1 MNFRELL
8 IERVF
13 NQLKVLTEDITS
25 TPIAGG
31 GTQLTPNPLYTGVI
45 LKLDYGP
52 LEKENPDLTGGPRA
66 YVSWD
71 GGRHDLAEDT
81 FLSHVVETLGIRVEV
96 LLDKNIGIHDP
107 PNLDADDTKD
117 DLPIRGIEFQV
128 GDLLGDMDHLI
139 NHASMGSALN
149 GLDDYT
155 VQDVVMEEWELDERF
170 RGGPKEVLSIVFQ
183 VQVANPKNPTP
194 SG

>member
-13 NQLKVLTEDITS
+13 GQLGLLKVPADQIQAIQQGEFVI
-25 TPIAGG
+25 
-31 GTQLTPNPLYTGVI
+31 TPNEQWNGV
-45 LKLDYGP
+45 LREVDYGP
-52 LEKENPDLTGGPRA
+52 LDHGRIDRQEPPLA

-81 FLSHVVETLGIRVEV
+81 FLTHVVETLGIRVEV
-96 LLDKNIGIHDP
+96 LLDKKITVRQG
-107 PNLDADDTKD
+107 D
-117 DLPIRGIEFQV
+117 DLRSIEFQV
-128 GDLLGDMDHLI
+128 SDLLGDMDHLI
-139 NHASMGSALN
+139 NHASMQSALN

-155 VQDVVMEEWELDERF
+155 VQDVVMEEWELDERY
-170 RGGPKEVLSIVFQ
+170 RGGPKEVLSIIFQ
-183 VQVANPKNPTP
+183 TQVANPKDPTA